1 MSVLAQQ
8 SAAARILSLIDA
20 AKRKLEQVPLSV
32 PQLMARLAIAG
43 VFFRSGQTKIANWD
57 LTIQLFQNEYNLP
70 ILPPDIAALMGASFE
85 LGCSV
90 LLVLGLATRLATLP
104 LLGMT
109 AVIEILVY
117 PQNWPEHLTW
127 ASLLIFL
134 LLRGPGAYSLDH
146 ALGKALGRSR

>member
-1 MSVLAQQ
+1 MSVLAHQ
-8 SAAARILSLIDA
+8 STAARLLSLIET
-20 AKRKLEQVPLSV
+20 AKRRLEHIPLSV
-32 PQLMARLAIAG
+32 PQLLARLALAG

-57 LTIQLFQNEYNLP
+57 LTVQLFQNEYNLP
-70 ILPPDIAALMGASFE
+70 ILPPEIAALMGASFE
-85 LGCSV
+85 LGCSI

-134 LLRGPGAYSLDH
+134 LLRGPGTYSLDR
-146 ALGKALGRSR
+146 AIGKALGRR